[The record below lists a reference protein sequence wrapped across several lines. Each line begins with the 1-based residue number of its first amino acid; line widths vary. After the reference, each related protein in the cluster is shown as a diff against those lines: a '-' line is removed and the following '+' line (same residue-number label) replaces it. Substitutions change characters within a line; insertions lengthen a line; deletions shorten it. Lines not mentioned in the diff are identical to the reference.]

1 LLSSNGRITL
11 SIGVNVV
18 LVDLL
23 HQRFEPMS
31 NLGFLQSAGG
41 SVYRGFADEDDCAAE
56 FPRIAFYWEA

>member
-1 LLSSNGRITL
+1 M
-11 SIGVNVV
+11 NVV